1 MSTENN
7 KRENGIEL
15 SLINEVVG
23 DNLKDMII
31 DSAEIALDNFLEDG
45 VLKEIPFFGSLY
57 KGIKAIIGIK
67 ENIFAK
73 KIYKFLI
80 EIKDIP
86 QSEREIFINK
96 LEENDEFR
104 QKVGEKLI
112 VLIEQLDDL
121 EKPTIIGKLFKA
133 NIEGNLSYYE
143 FLKLSSVIQ
152 KSFLPDIKKLKK
164 ERGYAYINRDDEAQY
179 VSLGVYSMKIE
190 RDNSASRVARTQTSL
205 SNISFKT
212 IYKLNHLGQKLIDF
226 GLN

>member
-80 EIKDIP
+80 EIR
-86 QSEREIFINK
+86 QFI
-96 LEENDEFR
+96 LLCSR
-104 QKVGEKLI
+104 I
-112 VLIEQLDDL
+112 VF
-121 EKPTIIGKLFKA
+121 TI
-133 NIEGNLSYYE
+133 
-143 FLKLSSVIQ
+143 
-152 KSFLPDIKKLKK
+152 
-164 ERGYAYINRDDEAQY
+164 
-179 VSLGVYSMKIE
+179 
-190 RDNSASRVARTQTSL
+190 
-205 SNISFKT
+205 
-212 IYKLNHLGQKLIDF
+212 
-226 GLN
+226 

>member
-15 SLINEVVG
+15 FLINEVVG

-45 VLKEIPFFGSLY
+45 VLKEIPFFGLLY
-57 KGIKAIIGIK
+57 KGTKTIIGIK

-143 FLKLSSVIQ
+143 FLKLSMVVQ
-152 KSFLPDIKKLKK
+152 KSFLPDINKLRISHKFNISK
-164 ERGYAYINRDDEAQY
+164 EDSEQY
-179 VSLGVYSMKIE
+179 VSLGIYSMKVVQ
-190 RDNSASRVARTQTSL
+190 DDTLARVTREQLSP
-205 SNISFKT
+205 SNISFKMKYE
-212 IYKLNHLGQKLIDF
+212 INYLGRKLIDF
-226 GLN
+226 GLK